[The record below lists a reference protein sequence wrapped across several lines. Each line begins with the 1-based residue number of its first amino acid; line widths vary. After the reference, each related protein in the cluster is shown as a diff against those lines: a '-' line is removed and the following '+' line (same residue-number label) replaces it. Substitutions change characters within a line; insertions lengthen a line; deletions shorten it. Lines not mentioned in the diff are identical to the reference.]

1 MLFIYRFLTFFLFP
15 LFALLI
21 FLRKIIKKE
30 DSNRFKEKI
39 FSSFFS
45 SNRNYNKKLYWFHAA
60 SIGEV
65 LSIMPLIDALNE
77 KNTNLDFLITTV
89 TLSSSNLINEKL
101 LEYKNITHRF
111 FPLDSNHL
119 VKKFLDQWMPDIVCF
134 VDSEI
139 WPNFLI
145 EIKKRNIPLAL
156 VNARIT
162 KKTYMRWKKFSSF
175 SKLIFSKFDL
185 CLASSLDSKN
195 NLENLKAKNI
205 KNFGNLKFCVNNV
218 YKNLDHTNKKVLDN
232 YKVWCAANTHEGEEI
247 ICLKTHIEVKKEFTN
262 LLTIII
268 PRHIN
273 RVKNIKKICENLKL
287 KSQILKDGS
296 QIDSNIDVLII
307 NSFGV
312 LQKYYDYCD
321 NVFIGK
327 SMIKK
332 LELVGGQNPIEAAK
346 SSCRI
351 YHGPFI
357 YNFLEIYNLL
367 ESYNITE
374 QVENANELKKSLIK
388 NLKNKKIIDKIQ
400 IEQLNTYGNKIL
412 KNTVNELNYIIKK

>member
-65 LSIMPLIDALNE
+65 LSIMPLIDELNE

-162 KKTYMRWKKFSSF
+162 KR
-175 SKLIFSKFDL
+175 
-185 CLASSLDSKN
+185 
-195 NLENLKAKNI
+195 
-205 KNFGNLKFCVNNV
+205 
-218 YKNLDHTNKKVLDN
+218 
-232 YKVWCAANTHEGEEI
+232 
-247 ICLKTHIEVKKEFTN
+247 
-262 LLTIII
+262 
-268 PRHIN
+268 
-273 RVKNIKKICENLKL
+273 
-287 KSQILKDGS
+287 
-296 QIDSNIDVLII
+296 
-307 NSFGV
+307 
-312 LQKYYDYCD
+312 
-321 NVFIGK
+321 
-327 SMIKK
+327 
-332 LELVGGQNPIEAAK
+332 PI
-346 SSCRI
+346 
-351 YHGPFI
+351 
-357 YNFLEIYNLL
+357 
-367 ESYNITE
+367 
-374 QVENANELKKSLIK
+374 
-388 NLKNKKIIDKIQ
+388 
-400 IEQLNTYGNKIL
+400 
-412 KNTVNELNYIIKK
+412 

>member
-1 MLFIYRFLTFFLFP
+1 
-15 LFALLI
+15 
-21 FLRKIIKKE
+21 
-30 DSNRFKEKI
+30 
-39 FSSFFS
+39 
-45 SNRNYNKKLYWFHAA
+45 
-60 SIGEV
+60 
-65 LSIMPLIDALNE
+65 
-77 KNTNLDFLITTV
+77 
-89 TLSSSNLINEKL
+89 
-101 LEYKNITHRF
+101 
-111 FPLDSNHL
+111 
-119 VKKFLDQWMPDIVCF
+119 
-134 VDSEI
+134 
-139 WPNFLI
+139 
-145 EIKKRNIPLAL
+145 
-156 VNARIT
+156 
-162 KKTYMRWKKFSSF
+162 
-175 SKLIFSKFDL
+175 
-185 CLASSLDSKN
+185 
-195 NLENLKAKNI
+195 
-205 KNFGNLKFCVNNV
+205 
-218 YKNLDHTNKKVLDN
+218 
-232 YKVWCAANTHEGEEI
+232 VWCAANTPEGEEI

-296 QIDSNIDVLII
+296 QIYKYFDVLII

-388 NLKNKKIIDKIQ
+388 NLKNKKIIDKIK